1 MNTNINKGLTSK
13 EVLISRKKYGSN
25 KLTIKKKHT
34 LLKLIIESLS
44 DPIIKILLVAL
55 AIKIVFLFKNSNI
68 YETLGI
74 ALAVFLASFISAIS
88 EYGSEKAFER
98 LNQEN
103 RVLKVKVLRNSN
115 KEVIGIDDVVVGDIV
130 YLESGDKIP
139 AEGILLSGEIVV
151 DESSLTGESKEKNK
165 NVIDNELYMGS
176 IVIDKTAIMKVTIV
190 GDKTYYGKIAS
201 SIQEKT
207 VDSPLK
213 IRLRGL
219 AKTITSF
226 GYIAAIFIFLSFII
240 NSLFISNDM
249 SVQELINAKQLFPLI
264 IHGLTLSVAV
274 IVMAVP
280 EGLPM
285 MITLVLSSNMKR
297 MLKKNVLVRKLVGIE
312 TAGSLNILFT
322 DKTGTLTEGKL
333 KVSMLIDTD
342 LNEHYNLNYLNK
354 EMYEIMYQSLIY
366 NNSSFL
372 DNGIAQGGN
381 STDKAILSFVKDD
394 NKNKYRIVNEI
405 PFNSKNKYSS
415 ITTNY
420 DGETTFHKG
429 AYELILNNCKHY
441 INNNN
446 EKKLLII
453 KEMYLE
459 HLKKYTI
466 NGYRVLAISMN
477 KNRTLNNS
485 TLVGFILIK
494 DEIRKEAHRGIKEI
508 QDAGIDVVMVTGD
521 SKETALSVAKSLN
534 IIKEEKDLVLTSEEF
549 NKYNDEEIKT
559 KLPYL
564 KVLCRSLPEDKNRL
578 VKISQELNLITGM
591 TGDGVYD
598 APALKRADVGFSMG
612 SGTEVAKETS
622 DIVILDNDIS
632 SISTAILYGRSIF
645 KSIRKFLIFQLSVNV
660 CAVLLSVI
668 APFIGIA
675 DPITIIQVLWI
686 NMIMDTFAALAF
698 AYEPPIKE
706 YMDEKPKNKKEPIL
720 NKYMKNQII
729 FGGIY
734 SFAICIWF
742 LTSDFIRNIYRVGE
756 NDIYIYTAFFGLFI
770 FLSIFNLFNTRTHRI
785 NIFTNIMEN
794 KVFLIIIVL
803 ITIIQIV
810 LIYYG
815 GELFRTTNLTLMEFE
830 LMLLLSL
837 TIIPFDFIRKYMLK
851 KKGVFRGV

>member
-591 TGDGVYD
+591 TGDGVND